1 MISSTSGAEKIPV
14 SLEPFVRMENKYI
27 IEDYSEGLCQKDH
40 HWSRTGEVSAAVAPD
55 VIK

>member
-27 IEDYSEGLCQKDH
+27 IALQRVCQKDR
-40 HWSRTGEVSAAVAPD
+40 HWPKTGKMSIAAVAPD
-55 VIK
+55 IIK